1 MKSVKGETMAQ
12 RTPYVKN
19 GKLVYPADQCSQ
31 PVDVES
37 AEWWKIL
44 QKDTFRIFHYES
56 DQGRFTARR
65 EKKCDK
71 NYWYAYRVQQGKLIK
86 AYLGKTANLTNKRLL
101 DIAASHFSATKLE
114 APSGAQA
121 ALPERGKRKRDT
133 GKKRSEVDGSLLLL
147 TKLLPPLAR
156 QDIVTRP
163 DLLKKIKDGLQK
175 KLLLITAAAG
185 FGKTTLLG
193 DWYHSAQRSPFFV
206 AWISLEK
213 SENDLTTFW
222 RYVTTAISRTCGR
235 NLAMLPMMLYSP
247 GNPPIEYII
256 YNLLNN
262 IAVLAR
268 DVVLVIEN
276 YHTILAQPIHDTLAF
291 LLTHMPPQLHLIL
304 TSRSE
309 PPLPLTLLRSQNQLA
324 EIRAEDLRFTSEE
337 VFSLFDMALHLHLS
351 TENTTLL
358 RGCTDGWAMGLRLAL
373 LAMQEHHD
381 ITTVI
386 DSSGYVGSSID
397 EYMIEEVIGQLPE
410 YLQVFLMQT
419 SITSSI
425 QSSLCQALT
434 GRNDC
439 QRLIEEIEALG
450 LFITRLDH
458 KKQWYRYHQTFC
470 NALRGC
476 LERRQPQMV
485 VTLHQRA
492 SQWYTSRNMMADA
505 IEHLLEA
512 QDFHGAINLLEEY
525 AEKVWMSNQRT
536 PLLHWLERLPENV
549 IYEHFKLSLYY
560 AWVLF
565 LTAQYA
571 LSQQCLERIERIYGS
586 STVPAEHAE
595 QERTT
600 AVLCEH
606 RGPGD
611 IQGYLSVIKAAITVM
626 QPDIAKAI
634 DLCHLALSA
643 LPADETYWHCIART
657 VLGLAYACDGHML
670 DARENLFAAAALS
683 LEKNNLYITMLS
695 YWNLSHIDLSLG
707 NLESM
712 DDIYHSML
720 NIAEKNEQ
728 WRPLLQGYAH
738 IGQGSLAY
746 ERDTVEI
753 VPHLLTRGMEL
764 CKQGGLST
772 GVLEGYITLSRL
784 RNAQGD
790 FNGALSA
797 LEEADLY
804 LRQNLVYLSPWAYTP
819 LAVQRVKLYLLQGRL
834 DETIHYLQSQRL
846 TFVYKFEDTI
856 YLRLALHQKKYNEVL
871 HHAKKLLKEAEE
883 VGCLQN
889 MIEIL
894 LLQTRAAYGQQST
907 EQALSYLARALSLA
921 ETTGHLRSICDEGP
935 DMPPLVALLIETV
948 RKNTLH
954 FEEIPSMTYLSMLLD
969 LCTQV
974 KSRDKK
980 ASEKPLQKTLSRDHL
995 LTEREKEIVQCIV
1008 EGMSTSE
1015 IAQCLI
1021 IAESTVKWYLK
1032 QIYRKLYFHNRAQ
1045 VVAWALLQGFSPRPD
1060 ASELDVT

>member
-1 MKSVKGETMAQ
+1 MAQ
-12 RTPYVKN
+12 HTPYVKN
-19 GKLVYPADQCSQ
+19 GKLVYPADQLCQ
-31 PVDVES
+31 AIDVES
-37 AEWWKIL
+37 AEWWKLL
-44 QKDTFRIFHYES
+44 QKDTFRIFRYES
-56 DQGRFTARR
+56 DQGSFTARR

-71 NYWYAYRVQQGKLIK
+71 NYWYAYQVQRGKLVK
-86 AYLGKTANLTNKRLL
+86 AYLGKTDTLTNKRLL
-101 DIAASHFSATKLE
+101 DIAASHFSGTKDTLE
-114 APSGAQA
+114 TQPGASA
-121 ALPERGKRKRDT
+121 ILPDIGTRKREK
-133 GKKRSEVDGSLLLL
+133 GRKRSDVDGSLLLL

-156 QDIVTRP
+156 QDIVARP
-163 DLLKKIKDGLQK
+163 ELLKTIKDGLHK

-193 DWYHSAQRSPFFV
+193 DWYHSAERSQFFV

-235 NLAMLPMMLYSP
+235 HLALLPMMLYSP

-256 YNLLNN
+256 YNLINN
-262 IAVLAR
+262 ISTLTKE
-268 DVVLVIEN
+268 VVLVIEN

-291 LLTHMPPQLHLIL
+291 LLTHMPPQLHLII
-304 TSRSE
+304 TGRSE
-309 PPLPLTLLRSQNQLA
+309 PPLPLTLLRSQDQLA
-324 EIRAEDLRFTSEE
+324 EIRADELRFTSEE
-337 VFSLFDMALHLHLS
+337 VYSLFDMALHLRLS
-351 TENTTLL
+351 EDSTHLL

-381 ITTVI
+381 ITKII
-386 DSSGYVGSSID
+386 DGTGYVNSYID
-397 EYMIEEVIGQLPE
+397 EYMMEEVISQLPD

-419 SITSSI
+419 SITNSI
-425 QSSLCQALT
+425 NSSLCQMLT

-439 QRLIEEIEALG
+439 QHIIEEIEALG

-485 VTLHQRA
+485 VELHQRA
-492 SQWYTSRNMMADA
+492 SQWYKSRNMMADA
-505 IEHLLEA
+505 IEHLLEV

-565 LTAQYA
+565 LTAQFT
-571 LSQQCLERIERIYGS
+571 LSQQCLERIERVYGAS
-586 STVPAEHAE
+586 HERANTE
-595 QERTT
+595 QTT
-600 AVLCEH
+600 EAVTGQGEQS
-606 RGPGD
+606 D
-611 IQGYLSVIKAAITVM
+611 ITGYLSVIKAAITVM
-626 QPDIAKAI
+626 QPDIARAI
-634 DLCHLALSA
+634 ALCHLALSA
-643 LPADETYWHCIART
+643 LPAGEVYWHCIART
-657 VLGLAYACDGHML
+657 VLGLAYACNGHML
-670 DARENLFAAAALS
+670 DARENLVAAATLS

-712 DDIYHSML
+712 DDIYRYML

-728 WRPLLQGYAH
+728 WRPLLQGYAQ

-746 ERDTVEI
+746 ERDTLEV
-753 VPHLLTRGMEL
+753 VPHLLTHGIEL

-784 RNAQGD
+784 RNARGD
-790 FNGALSA
+790 FNGALNT

-834 DETIHYLQSQRL
+834 DETIQYLQSQRL

-856 YLRLALHQKKYNEVL
+856 HLRLALHQKKYNEVL
-871 HHAKKLLKEAEE
+871 HHARKLFKEAEE
-883 VGCLQN
+883 VGCLHN

-894 LLQTRAAYGQQST
+894 LLQARACYGQKRR
-907 EQALSYLARALSLA
+907 EQALRYLAQALSLA
-921 ETTGHLRSICDEGP
+921 EATGYVRSICDEGP
-935 DMPPLVALLIETV
+935 DILPLVALLIEATC
-948 RKNTLH
+948 KKTLH
-954 FEEIPSMTYLSMLLD
+954 VEDSPSMTFLSMLLD
-969 LCTQV
+969 IV
-974 KSRDKK
+974 KNAQRTDKK
-980 ASEKPLQKTLSRDHL
+980 ASASAKPLHGTLSSDHL
-995 LTEREKEIVQCIV
+995 LTERETEIVQCIV
-1008 EGMSTSE
+1008 EGMATSE
-1015 IAQCLI
+1015 IAHCLI

-1045 VVAWALLQGFSPRPD
+1045 VVTWALRQGFSPRSVSGYTEPGV
-1060 ASELDVT
+1060 EF